1 MTSLNPNI
9 QRDRRLA
16 EGEAR
21 FRALST
27 DPMYLPMVYFYEDLE
42 LLKDAYLSET
52 VRIQE
57 DYSFSNLQILLESTK
72 NFIEGLDNGIR
83 SGTIHI
89 SQPELFKQL
98 RTEMGKASVFMKFNP
113 GLVTSELVG
122 YFNHI
127 RLLLGG
133 DIYTHSINRTLGA
146 DYNDNGDVTT
156 RYEGEGGRRRR
167 NKHKRTK
174 RNKSTKRNKRSHRR
188 NTNKR
193 RKRQTKSR
201 K

>member
-1 MTSLNPNI
+1 M
-9 QRDRRLA
+9 
-16 EGEAR
+16 
-21 FRALST
+21 
-27 DPMYLPMVYFYEDLE
+27 
-42 LLKDAYLSET
+42 K
-52 VRIQE
+52 
-57 DYSFSNLQILLESTK
+57 SF
-72 NFIEGLDNGIR
+72 
-83 SGTIHI
+83 
-89 SQPELFKQL
+89 
-98 RTEMGKASVFMKFNP
+98 FNP

-156 RYEGEGGRRRR
+156 RYEGEGGRR